1 MELLART
8 VWKKILVDAR
18 PPCDDQKRRAELSLG
33 SGLAESFPDY
43 MGFFFAETRAL
54 TRAAT
59 FADTFALTL
68 AATRAFTRGRTLA
81 EIGALTLGVGCD
93 GVVELATMAFLVV
106 FKLLISD
113 FFWMLTMRSWNLVLI

>member
-1 MELLART
+1 
-8 VWKKILVDAR
+8 
-18 PPCDDQKRRAELSLG
+18 
-33 SGLAESFPDY
+33 

-54 TRAAT
+54 MRAPT

-68 AATRAFTRGRTLA
+68 AAMWAFTRGRTLA

-113 FFWMLTMRSWNLVLI
+113 FF